1 LALPK
6 KKMDAMMLAS
16 KTLTNS
22 IILQKTAQLRK
33 RNEEW
38 KESFNGIGILKFL
51 GTQIYSMFSSYLHN
65 LIFKEIQY
73 YKQVYCIDENP
84 LNIEYTQEIKDLIE
98 EYNDVDTF
106 IKNAVSTIDMEDS
119 RFTVNSK

>member
-1 LALPK
+1 
-6 KKMDAMMLAS
+6 MMLAS

>member
-1 LALPK
+1 
-6 KKMDAMMLAS
+6 
-16 KTLTNS
+16 
-22 IILQKTAQLRK
+22 
-33 RNEEW
+33 
-38 KESFNGIGILKFL
+38 
-51 GTQIYSMFSSYLHN
+51 MFSSYLHN
-65 LIFKEIQY
+65 LIFEEIQY